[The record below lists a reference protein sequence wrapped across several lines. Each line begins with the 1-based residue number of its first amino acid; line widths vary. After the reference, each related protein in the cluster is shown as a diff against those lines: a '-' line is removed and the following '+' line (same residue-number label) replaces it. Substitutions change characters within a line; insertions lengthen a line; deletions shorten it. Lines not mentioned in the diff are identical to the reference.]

1 MELAAAVREQ
11 EKEQEYLGMQIY
23 FPEKRFT
30 EFIRVRRFLSLHSQ
44 GLNEYR
50 KEASKNSILQA
61 KTNSE
66 ERRERKEENF
76 NPSGCHSACNRKPLE
91 GFISSQDHT
100 SRLNRA
106 LWPLCS

>member
-66 ERRERKEENF
+66 ERRERKEEESLRF
-76 NPSGCHSACNRKPLE
+76 NSLEYLHTLFSSPL
-91 GFISSQDHT
+91 
-100 SRLNRA
+100 
-106 LWPLCS
+106 